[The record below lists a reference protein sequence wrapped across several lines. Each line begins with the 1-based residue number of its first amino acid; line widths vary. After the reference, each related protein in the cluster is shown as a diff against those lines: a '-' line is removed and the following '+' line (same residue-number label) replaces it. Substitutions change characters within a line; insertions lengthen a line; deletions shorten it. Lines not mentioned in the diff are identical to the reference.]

1 MPIEHHPSDIDI
13 MMDVDPAMTCSD
25 CHRGGGMSLPM
36 KLQTCAAVSEH
47 ASDTVGLL

>member
-1 MPIEHHPSDIDI
+1 MPIEHHPSGID
-13 MMDVDPAMTCSD
+13 MMTECDPALTCSD
-25 CHRGGGMSLPM
+25 CHRVGGMSLPM